1 MNVVREIQRIN
12 EQELKLGVSGKG
24 SWHHKY
30 RDSAWVYVGG
40 LPFELTEGD
49 VICVMSQW
57 GEVEDFNMPREEKTG
72 KSRGWAWVKYED
84 QRSTVLAVDN
94 FNGTKLLGRTLRVDH
109 CEKYKLPKEVLEKEE
124 QDEAL
129 AKYGPGDGGE
139 GAQASKYAPGHAY
152 VGKEHAS
159 EFKLSQGVDV
169 FAPAKPARPLDDD
182 KDDDDDDDEQEEEEI
197 GDAVADGGKA
207 AKKAR
212 KAAKKAAKKEK
223 KAVKKAHK
231 KDKKRRRNDSS
242 DDDDDGSAPK
252 AGFVSEGLGGAPL
265 ADPEPPRLPPSAIGD
280 GVVVDADWR
289 GRLAPGGVA
298 RGRGSAPRGR
308 GPPRGRGEGPRSEMS
323 GFGGMA
329 RRR

>member
-12 EQELKLGVSGKG
+12 EQELKLGVSGKA

-40 LPFELTEGD
+40 LPLELTEGD

-84 QRSTVLAVDN
+84 QRSTILAVDN
-94 FNGTKLLGRTLRVDH
+94 FNGAKLLGRTLRVDH
-109 CEKYKLPKEVLEKEE
+109 CEKYRLPKEVLEKEE
-124 QDEAL
+124 QDAAL
-129 AKYGPGDGGE
+129 AKYGPGDE

-169 FAPAKPARPLDDD
+169 FAAPAKAARPLDDD
-182 KDDDDDDDEQEEEEI
+182 DDDDDDDD
-197 GDAVADGGKA
+197 GDDGGEGAGGDKA

-223 KAVKKAHK
+223 KAAKKAHK

-242 DDDDDGSAPK
+242 DDDDGAGAPK

-265 ADPEPPRLPPSAIGD
+265 ADPEPPRLPAPSGGAD
-280 GVVVDADWR
+280 VGVVVDADWR
-289 GRLAPGGVA
+289 GRCAPHNPNTRRGVNLPYENG
-298 RGRGSAPRGR
+298 RGRGMVPRGAVDSMA
-308 GPPRGRGEGPRSEMS
+308 GY
-323 GFGGMA
+323 GGMA

>member
-182 KDDDDDDDEQEEEEI
+182 DEQEEEEI

-212 KAAKKAAKKEK
+212 KA
-223 KAVKKAHK
+223 
-231 KDKKRRRNDSS
+231 
-242 DDDDDGSAPK
+242 
-252 AGFVSEGLGGAPL
+252 
-265 ADPEPPRLPPSAIGD
+265 PSAIGD
-280 GVVVDADWR
+280 GVVVDADR
-289 GRLAPGGVA
+289 AHFLNTSPMKSMPLSMFLFQRVRNLV
-298 RGRGSAPRGR
+298 
-308 GPPRGRGEGPRSEMS
+308 
-323 GFGGMA
+323 
-329 RRR
+329 